1 MLKLQGWFAGLLV
14 FILIFT
20 LILPVGAQVT
30 STSSMPVF
38 SDISGHW
45 AEKDMVVWMSQGLI
59 DGYPDGTFRPD
70 SEITRAEFVTLINK
84 AFNFSLESKQQ
95 FADVRPDDWFGK
107 QLLIA
112 RGAGYYEGFPNN
124 MADPVSSITRQ
135 DAAVLLA
142 RVFEMKSASSSDT
155 RFHDASQISEYAKVG
170 VNALSSFING
180 YEDGA
185 FRPFAPISKAEVLS
199 LLHRLASVI
208 LTASGEYA
216 SVSVSGNMLL
226 NSDGIVLK
234 DTVIPGDLYLTAG
247 IGNGEVQLERVT
259 VKGRTIIAGGGE
271 NTVVFKDSVLHD
283 VNVNRK
289 DGKVRVW
296 LTGKTQVDSIQIES
310 ASKLEMSEGTFI
322 RNVDLNSPTDVKIS
336 KEAMIANLKVGTEAK
351 GTNITGEGK
360 ITEAIFQTDGVT
372 VNGKLMDQGTYKLD
386 GPASPVPSSAGSGN
400 PDSSPSTSTRPVPNH
415 NQPIISTDKFDTSDV
430 NLVDKDATAKTRS
443 LFAYLQGL
451 RGNNILLGQEHAT
464 TEGITITKRDGTESD
479 VYNAVG
485 DFPALYGWDTL
496 SLEGKEKPGAASNNR
511 EQNRDNLID
520 VMKKAY
526 ERDGV
531 LTLSAHMPNF
541 VTGGSFNDT
550 AGSVVAN
557 ILPGGS
563 KHAEFNDYLDMIA
576 DFANHLKD
584 ADGNSIP
591 VIFRPWHEN
600 NGSWFWWGAA
610 FTTPSQY
617 KEIYRYTVE
626 YLREQK
632 GVRNFLY
639 AYSPNAHFNEN
650 ADNYMKTYP
659 GDDYVDIMGFDA
671 YGPLTD
677 AKEWMG
683 KVQQDAKLISQLA
696 DIHHKVAALTEFGY
710 NPNGFKFTGNVN
722 KQFFTDLLGALK
734 SDPDAKRMAY
744 MLTWAHFEL
753 EKLYLPI
760 RNYQGQDSELL
771 DDFVL
776 YYNDLYSAFNSRLH
790 GVYDLNVQAV
800 QSEQPFM
807 HIVSPTELGK
817 VTADKSTIRAKVLN
831 QTVTKVVYSVLD
843 NPTEFPMQLEA
854 SGYYTAHWTPSKV
867 EQVGSNV
874 SFKVKAYAIDG
885 SIMEQTATAK
895 IMEAVLGQY
904 TFDTGIDGVQSNGG
918 WQANITSLEH
928 AVVQDNGMLKLNV
941 EIPDSSQTWQELKLE
956 FPNVTG
962 QVYLPDVN
970 KLKVELMMPIAGN
983 ADASIQAVVMLPPN
997 WNDKYGMNKTTKKL
1011 SALGTKTVSD
1021 VVYGMYSAEIDLDNP
1036 AELANATSL
1045 ALSIVGSGM
1054 NYSGPVYVDNIKFIH
1069 AYKDLNDPSVVD
1081 TFEGYQGNDGS
1092 LGEKYQVSS
1101 GGDPVQISLDST
1113 NKAAGQYGVKYTYT
1127 LGSSGYGG
1135 ITKNIGGVD
1144 WSAFNKLKFWLK
1156 PDGSGQKLVIQ
1167 IKAGGIYFEAY
1178 PSISNTTARW
1188 VEIPFGQ
1195 FAPASWESHSDAVL
1209 DVNNRKTVQEFS
1221 IYVNAVDG
1229 AKLRSQLYFD
1239 DIHVMQDGS
1248 GEGNNGGG
1256 GGGGNTPIT
1265 AGILY
1270 DFESDTELWSH
1281 SEGVSGVAISD
1292 VTAEHGAKSL
1302 KVEIPLGTGPKYEL
1316 FKNAPINMSESTSIK
1331 ARMKVVYGGTS
1342 NAGSGV
1348 IGKLY
1353 MKTGSGWKWYDSGE
1367 TVLSA
1372 DSFTTLTL
1380 NLDEASME
1388 SLNLVQSVGVELS
1401 APEGSSGTATVYV
1414 DYVTAE

>member
-1 MLKLQGWFAGLLV
+1 MIKMQCWVAGFMV
-14 FILIFT
+14 FMMIFM
-20 LILPVGAQVT
+20 LILPVGAQVR
-30 STSSMPVF
+30 SSSSVPVF

-45 AEKDMVVWMSQGLI
+45 AEKELLNWTSQGI
-59 DGYPDGTFRPD
+59 VDGYPDGTIRPD
-70 SEITRAEFVTLINK
+70 STISRAEFITLVNK
-84 AFNFSLESKQQ
+84 AFNFSFETKQQ
-95 FADVRPDDWFGK
+95 FADVQPDDWFGK

-112 RGAGYYEGFPNN
+112 RGAGYYEGLPNN
-124 MADPVSSITRQ
+124 MADPAASITRQ
-135 DAAVLLA
+135 DAVVLLA
-142 RVFEMKSASSSDT
+142 RVFEWKSTAPSEARFKDT
-155 RFHDASQISEYAKVG
+155 SQISDYAKEG
-170 VNALSSFING
+170 ANALSSFING

-185 FRPFAPISKAEVLS
+185 FHPFAPISRAEALS
-199 LLHRLASVI
+199 LLHRLAGVI
-208 LTASGEYA
+208 LTVSGEYT
-216 SVSVSGNMLL
+216 SITVSGNMLL

-271 NTVVFKDSVLHD
+271 NKVIVKDSVLHN
-283 VNVNRK
+283 VYVNRK
-289 DGKVRVW
+289 EGKVRVW
-296 LTGKTQVDSIQIES
+296 LNGKTQVDSIQVES
-310 ASKLEMSEGTFI
+310 ASKLEMSEGTFV
-322 RNVDLNSPTDVKIS
+322 RNVDLNRSTDVKLS
-336 KEAMIANLKVGTEAK
+336 KEALIANLKVGTEAK
-351 GTNITGEGK
+351 GTHITGEGK
-360 ITEAIFQTDGVT
+360 ITQAIFQTDGVT
-372 VNGKLMDQGTYKLD
+372 VNGKLMVKGTHKLD
-386 GPASPVPSSAGSGN
+386 GSASLVPSSPSSGN
-400 PDSSPSTSTRPVPNH
+400 LDSSSSTRPVPN
-415 NQPIISTDKFDTSDV
+415 NQPVISTGMFNTSDV
-430 NLVDKDATAKTRS
+430 DLVDKDAPAKTRS

-451 RGNNILLGQEHAT
+451 RGNNILFGQEHAT
-464 TEGITITKRDGTESD
+464 TEGITITKRDGTQSD
-479 VYNAVG
+479 VFDAVG

-496 SLEGKEKPGAASNNR
+496 SLEGKEKPGAASNSR
-511 EQNRDNLID
+511 EQNRDNLVD

-550 AGSVVAN
+550 AGSVVGH

-584 ADGNSIP
+584 ANGNSIP

-626 YLREQK
+626 YLRDQK

-650 ADNYMKTYP
+650 DDNYMKTYP
-659 GDDYVDIMGFDA
+659 GDDYIDIMGFDA

-683 KVQQDAKLISQLA
+683 KVLQDAKLVSRLA
-696 DIHHKVAALTEFGY
+696 DSHHKVAALTEFGY

-722 KQFFTDLLGALK
+722 KQFFTDLLGTLK

-776 YYNDLYSAFNSRLH
+776 YYNDLYTAFNSRLH
-790 GVYDLNVQAV
+790 GVYDLNVQAA
-800 QSEQPFM
+800 QTEQPFM

-817 VTADKSTIRAKVLN
+817 ITADTSAIRVKVLN
-831 QTVTKVVYSVLD
+831 QTVNKVVYSVSD
-843 NPTEFPMQLEA
+843 NPTEYPMQLDA
-854 SGYYTAHWTPSKV
+854 SGYYTASWTPTKV
-867 EQVGSNV
+867 EQVGTNV
-874 SFKVKAYAIDG
+874 SLKVKAYASDG
-885 SIMEQTATAK
+885 SIMEQTTTAK

-904 TFDTGIDGVQSNGG
+904 TFDTSIDGVQSNGG

-928 AVVQDNGMLKLNV
+928 AMVQNNGMLKLNA
-941 EIPDSSQTWQELKLE
+941 EMPDSSQTWQELKLE
-956 FPNVTG
+956 FPNVTE
-962 QVYLPDVN
+962 QVSLSDVN
-970 KLKVELMMPIAGN
+970 KLKVELMIPVAGN
-983 ADASIQAVVMLPPN
+983 SDASIQAVVILPPN
-997 WNDKYGMNKTTKKL
+997 WNDKYGMNKTTRKL
-1011 SALGTKTVSD
+1011 SALGTKTVGD
-1021 VVYGMYSAEIDLDNP
+1021 LVYGVYFAEIELDNP

-1045 ALSIVGSGM
+1045 ALSFAGSGI
-1054 NYSGPVYVDNIKFIH
+1054 NYSGPIYVDNIKFIR
-1069 AYKDLNDPSVVD
+1069 AYKDLNDPSIVD
-1081 TFEGYQGNDGS
+1081 TFEGYQGSEGS

-1101 GGDPVQISLDST
+1101 GGDPVQISLDSSD
-1113 NKAAGQYGVKYTYT
+1113 KAAGQYGLKYAYT

-1135 ITKNIGGVD
+1135 INKNIGGVD
-1144 WSAFNKLKFWLK
+1144 WSTFNKLKFWLK

-1178 PSISNTTARW
+1178 PSISQTTARW
-1188 VEIPFGQ
+1188 VEIPLGQ
-1195 FAPASWESHSDAVL
+1195 FAPASWESHTDAVL

-1229 AKLRSQLYFD
+1229 AKLSSQLIFD
-1239 DIHVMQDGS
+1239 DIHVIQDGS

-1256 GGGGNTPIT
+1256 VGNIPIA

-1270 DFESDTELWSH
+1270 DFESDNETWSH
-1281 SEGVSGVAISD
+1281 SEGASGVAIND
-1292 VTAEHGAKSL
+1292 VTSEHGAKSL
-1302 KVEIPLGTGPKYEL
+1302 QADIELGTGRKYEL
-1316 FKNAPINMSESTSIK
+1316 FKNAPMNMSEITAVK
-1331 ARMKVVYGGTS
+1331 ANLKVIYGGTS
-1342 NAGSGV
+1342 NSGSGL

-1353 MKTGSGWKWYDSGE
+1353 IKTGSGWKWYDSGE

-1380 NLDEASME
+1380 NLDAASME
-1388 SLNLVQSVGVELS
+1388 NLDLVQSIGMELS
-1401 APEGSSGTATVYV
+1401 APEGSSGTATVYI